1 MTELDNPRATPSE
14 QRRSEWTKR
23 VDSFARD
30 AAPRTGPFAEAL
42 AAMVAPPRGARVLD
56 VATGSGIVAVEA
68 GKLVGPAGR
77 VLATDFVP
85 EWEPYVVASAAG
97 AGLTNV
103 TFATMAAEALDL
115 SDESIDVVLC
125 QFGLMFVAE
134 PVQVLRELR
143 RVLRPGGT
151 LGIAV
156 WSVPEK
162 VGIFLVA
169 GIVSAAM
176 PPPPGGGS
184 PSPMGM
190 GAPGLIEGLIA
201 EAGFRDVIVQRVIR
215 SFEITN
221 PDDEWR
227 SWSAGSSPFA
237 VSLAALPETEQEQIR
252 VQAIVALERYREG
265 AVIRVPS
272 EAILVRA
279 TR

>member
-1 MTELDNPRATPSE
+1 MSEADRKATPSE

-23 VDSFARD
+23 VDTFARD
-30 AAPRTGPFAEAL
+30 AAPRTRPFAEAL
-42 AAMVAPPRGARVLD
+42 VAMVAAPRGASVLD

-68 GKLVGPAGR
+68 AKLVGPTGT

-85 EWEPYVVASAAG
+85 EWEPYVSASAAE
-97 AGLTNV
+97 AGLANV
-103 TFATMAAEALDL
+103 TFATMPAEALDL
-115 SDESIDVVLC
+115 PDASIDVVLC

-143 RVLRPGGT
+143 RVLRTGGT

-169 GIVSAAM
+169 GIVSAAL
-176 PPPPGGGS
+176 PPPPAGGS

-190 GAPGLIEGLIA
+190 SAPGLIEGLVA
-201 EAGFRDVIVQRVIR
+201 EAGFRDIVVERVTR
-215 SFEITN
+215 SFEIIN
-221 PDDEWR
+221 ADDEWR

-237 VSLAALPETEQEQIR
+237 VGLAALPETEQEQIR
-252 VQAIVALERYREG
+252 AQAIAALEGFRDG
-265 AVIRVPS
+265 AVMRIPS
-272 EAILVRA
+272 ESILVRA

>member
-1 MTELDNPRATPSE
+1 MSELDNPRTTPSE

-30 AAPRTGPFAEAL
+30 AAPRTRPFAEAL
-42 AAMVAPPRGARVLD
+42 VAIVAPPRGASVLD

-68 GKLVGPAGR
+68 GKLVGATGT

-85 EWEPYVVASAAG
+85 EWEPYVVASAAE

-103 TFATMAAEALDL
+103 TFATMPAEALDL
-115 SDESIDVVLC
+115 PDASVDVVLC
-125 QFGLMFVAE
+125 QFGLMFVAD

-151 LGIAV
+151 LGLAV
-156 WSVPEK
+156 WSVPKK
-162 VGIFLVA
+162 VGIFLIA

-176 PPPPGGGS
+176 PPPPADGS

-190 GAPGLIEGLIA
+190 STPGVIEGLVA
-201 EAGFRDVIVQRVIR
+201 QAGFSNIVAELVTH
-215 SFEITN
+215 SFEVIN
-221 PDDEWR
+221 PNDEWQ
-227 SWSAGSSPFA
+227 SWSEGGSQFA
-237 VSLAALPETEQEQIR
+237 VGLADLPETEQARIR
-252 VQAIVALERYREG
+252 NQAIAALERFRDG

-279 TR
+279 SR